1 MEEKQQREKKAAGIC
16 KVLGCS
22 TASNC
27 LPSCSTTTPRCFS
40 SLTASVLQ
48 PRIKEIF
55 SPLGWAVNHLHP
67 QCWQTGAP
75 QQRQT
80 GLCKGELDHRLAIL
94 GSTHQP
100 GTFFNFITL
109 NSRALQRGRGT
120 VLSLV
125 CFQTKFSDHDLPTHF
140 PTSSILQRHSDK
152 RILPVTSHRATN
164 SDPSKSKAAVTL
176 VQPPAPG
183 LLGEGKAEPTTL
195 SNSELL
201 KGLLQHD

>member
-1 MEEKQQREKKAAGIC
+1 MAGEGEEELEEKQQREKKAAGIC

-120 VLSLV
+120 VLFLV
-125 CFQTKFSDHDLPTHF
+125 SKPSFQTMICPLTSPHLPSSRDTVTNGSSQKPPTEPLTVTHQN
-140 PTSSILQRHSDK
+140 QR
-152 RILPVTSHRATN
+152 
-164 SDPSKSKAAVTL
+164 
-176 VQPPAPG
+176 QP
-183 LLGEGKAEPTTL
+183 
-195 SNSELL
+195 
-201 KGLLQHD
+201 